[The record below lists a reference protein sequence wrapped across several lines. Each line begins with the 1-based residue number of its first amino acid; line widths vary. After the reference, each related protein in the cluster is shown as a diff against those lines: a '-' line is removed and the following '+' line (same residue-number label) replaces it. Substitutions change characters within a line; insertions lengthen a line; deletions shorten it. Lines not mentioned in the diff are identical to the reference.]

1 MITIVT
7 FGEVMMRLS
16 PANFNKLSKSNQLN
30 VGYGGTEMN
39 VAASLACFGLQ
50 TKHVTALP
58 NDFTGDAA
66 LSAIKSYGID
76 TSDIQRVSQ
85 PIGLYF
91 LEVGAGMRP
100 SQISYNR
107 LNAAFAH
114 INADIINWESIFN
127 QANWFH
133 WTGITPGISKS
144 AYIALK
150 KALEVAKS
158 KNITVT
164 CDPAYRKNLW
174 NYGIEGKQILKELV
188 GLSTIFIGGTNEIN
202 EILDTNFKKS
212 DEGFQEAANLLMN
225 TVPSITAVYD
235 KIRIGVNA
243 SWQKVYG
250 QAWVNGQF
258 LKTDELE
265 ITHVVDRIG
274 TGDAF
279 AAGLIYGLKHWSPQ
293 QALEFANAACALK
306 HTINGDVNLASVEE
320 INELVAGNSGGRIKR

>member
-1 MITIVT
+1 MSKIVT

-16 PANFNKLSKSNQLN
+16 PANFNKLSQSSQLN
-30 VGYGGTEMN
+30 VDYGGTEMN
-39 VAASLACFGLQ
+39 VAASLACFGLK

-66 LSAIKSYGID
+66 LSAIQSYGVD

-107 LNAAFAH
+107 LNGAFAH
-114 INADIINWESIFN
+114 IDANAIHWESIFN
-127 QANWFH
+127 QADWFH
-133 WTGITPGISKS
+133 WTGITPGISKN

-150 KALEVAKS
+150 KGLEVAKS

-188 GLSTIFIGGTNEIN
+188 GLSTIFIGGANEIN
-202 EILDTNFKKS
+202 EILDTNFEKT
-212 DEGFQEAANLLMN
+212 DEGFQEAAKVLMN
-225 TVPSITAVYD
+225 TFPSITAVYD
-235 KIRIGVNA
+235 KIRIGLNA

-258 LKTDELE
+258 LKTAELE

-306 HTINGDVNLASVEE
+306 HTINGDVILASVEE
-320 INELVAGNSGGRIKR
+320 INELVAGNTGGRIKR